1 MMFNPG
7 RQEDFERLGR
17 AVEKGEL
24 AGRGVVDRLFR
35 RWIPPENLDRLD
47 WTSDADWALVQ
58 QKPLRARAML
68 WTMFFAFLALLCWS
82 AFAPLDEVTRGI
94 GQVVPLSGTRIVQSV
109 DGGIVKEVLV
119 DEGQSVRE
127 GEILVRVD
135 PTRFASSLGE
145 RNARSMS
152 LKARAARLEA
162 LLRDVPFEVPEE
174 VARDVP
180 DLVRQERELYE
191 TGKSAL
197 QSQLA
202 VARQRLTQRSQ
213 ELRETQARI
222 SQARRTI
229 ELASKELSVT
239 RPLLESGAV
248 SELDVL
254 RLERE
259 ISRAR
264 GERDQARAQA
274 SRARAAINEAEGT
287 IRDIELEFRNRWR
300 SELSETLGDLATL
313 SEGSRALADQV
324 SHSVIR
330 SPVSGTVKSVFVN
343 TVGGV
348 LMPGGEVVAVVPHDD
363 DLIVEAKIAPKDRA
377 FLRAGQ
383 EAVIKLT
390 AYEYAIYGG
399 LEGMVEHISA
409 DTITDPNGF
418 TYYLARIKTYQAGFG
433 EDLPILP
440 GMTAQVDIITGK
452 RTVLTYIMKPLLR
465 ARATALT
472 ER

>member
-1 MMFNPG
+1 MFDPG

-17 AVEKGEL
+17 FVGKGER

-35 RWIPPENLDRLD
+35 RWIPPENLDRIN

-58 QKPLRARAML
+58 QEPLRARAML
-68 WTMFFAFLALLCWS
+68 WTMFFAFLAILGWS
-82 AFAPLDEVTRGI
+82 ALAPLDEVTRGI
-94 GQVVPLSGTRIVQSV
+94 GQVVPLSGTRVIQSV
-109 DGGIVKEVLV
+109 DGGIVEEVLV
-119 DEGQSVRE
+119 DEGQSVLE
-127 GEILVRVD
+127 GQVLVRVD

-145 RNARSMS
+145 RNARALS

-162 LLRDVPFEVPEE
+162 LLLNKSFEVSEE
-174 VARDVP
+174 VLREIP

-191 TGKSAL
+191 TARSAL

-202 VARQRLTQRSQ
+202 VARQRLSQRSQ

-222 SQARRTI
+222 SQAQRTI
-229 ELASKELSVT
+229 DLASKELTVT
-239 RPLLESGAV
+239 KPLLESGAV

-287 IRDIELEFRNRWR
+287 IRDIDLEFRNRWR
-300 SELSETLGDLATL
+300 SELSQALGDLATL
-313 SEGSRALADQV
+313 SEGSRALEDRV
-324 SHSVIR
+324 THSEIR
-330 SPVSGTVKSVFVN
+330 SPVSGTVKRVFVN

-348 LMPGGEVVAVVPHDD
+348 LMPGGEVAEVVPHDD
-363 DLIVEAKIAPKDRA
+363 ELIVEAKIAPKDRA
-377 FLRAGQ
+377 FLRPGQ
-383 EAVIKLT
+383 EAAVKLT

-399 LEGMVEHISA
+399 LEGIVEHISA

-418 TYYLARIKTYQAGFG
+418 TYYLARIRTNQAGFG
-433 EDLPILP
+433 EELPILP

-465 ARATALT
+465 AKAVALT